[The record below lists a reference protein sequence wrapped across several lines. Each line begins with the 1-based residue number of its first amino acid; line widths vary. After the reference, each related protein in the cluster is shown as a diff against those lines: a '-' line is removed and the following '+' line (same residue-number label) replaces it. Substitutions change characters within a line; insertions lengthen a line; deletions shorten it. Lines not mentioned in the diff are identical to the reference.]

1 MTEHDIR
8 NAESRQLCDRLA
20 YLRTETTEY
29 RSQYGTAALARL
41 RAERE
46 AIVAEIDYRRVEDAH
61 EAYVTRMAA
70 GGGLWS

>member
-8 NAESRQLCDRLA
+8 NADSSQLRDRLA

-29 RSQYGTAALARL
+29 RSQYGTAALTRL

-46 AIVAEIDYRRVEDAH
+46 AIVAEIDFRRVEDAH
-61 EAYVTRMAA
+61 EAYVARMAA

>member
-8 NAESRQLCDRLA
+8 NADSRQLRDRLA
-20 YLRTETTEY
+20 YLRTETTGY
-29 RSQYGTAALARL
+29 RSQYGTAALTRL

-46 AIVAEIDYRRVEDAH
+46 AIVAEIDFRRVEDAH
-61 EAYVTRMAA
+61 EAYVARMAA

>member
-8 NAESRQLCDRLA
+8 NADSRQLRDRLA

-29 RSQYGTAALARL
+29 RSQYGTAALTRL

-46 AIVAEIDYRRVEDAH
+46 AIVAEIDFRRVEDAH
-61 EAYVTRMAA
+61 EAYVARMVA

>member
-8 NAESRQLCDRLA
+8 NAESRQLRDRLA

-46 AIVAEIDYRRVEDAH
+46 AIVAEIDYRRAEDAH
-61 EAYVTRMAA
+61 EAYVARMAA

>member
-8 NAESRQLCDRLA
+8 NADHRQLRDRLA

-29 RSQYGTAALARL
+29 RSQYGTATLQQL

-46 AIVAEIDYRRVEDAH
+46 AIVAEIDYRRAEDAH
-61 EAYVTRMAA
+61 EAYVARMVA
-70 GGGLWS
+70 GRGLWA

>member
-8 NAESRQLCDRLA
+8 NADSRQLRDRLA

-46 AIVAEIDYRRVEDAH
+46 AIVAEINYRRVEDAH
-61 EAYVTRMAA
+61 EAYVARMAA

>member
-8 NAESRQLCDRLA
+8 NADSRQLRDRLA

-61 EAYVTRMAA
+61 EAYVARMAS